1 MLIESRG
8 MHANAAIN
16 RTHRASTGTT
26 GDADIRGAAPDQ
38 EAAFLPPPLPPS
50 PQPPQPPS
58 RLFSFGL
65 SRCRDALPIL
75 AARNGSHVVTRLA
88 GGRWIGV
95 FIYVRCSGEDKAE
108 AGRCGVTTTRGG
120 PMGAALT
127 QTFFRVRLKPA
138 AKLHYVEVKDVNGM
152 SK

>member
-1 MLIESRG
+1 M
-8 MHANAAIN
+8 
-16 RTHRASTGTT
+16 
-26 GDADIRGAAPDQ
+26 
-38 EAAFLPPPLPPS
+38 
-50 PQPPQPPS
+50 
-58 RLFSFGL
+58 
-65 SRCRDALPIL
+65 
-75 AARNGSHVVTRLA
+75 
-88 GGRWIGV
+88 

-108 AGRCGVTTTRGG
+108 AGRCGVTTTCGG

>member
-1 MLIESRG
+1 
-8 MHANAAIN
+8 MHTNAAIN

-38 EAAFLPPPLPPS
+38 EAASRPPH
-50 PQPPQPPS
+50 PPS
-58 RLFSFGL
+58 RLFSYGH
-65 SRCRDALPIL
+65 SRCRDALLIRT
-75 AARNGSHVVTRLA
+75 ARNGSHVVTRLA

-108 AGRCGVTTTRGG
+108 AGRCGVTTTCGG
-120 PMGAALT
+120 PIGGALT